1 MENNGLQYEG
11 SYVSTPVKEDSLNT
25 TCQPE
30 QYLDHEVESEKNH
43 LAHSEL
49 EDSRNHTES
58 DVLPN
63 NFATSSIN
71 IEAAAN
77 EQHENGEQE
86 MGMHLEEF
94 YDMSTLGTEY
104 QKVIVKDYPM
114 NTSEWKLKVPYI
126 ERFNGNLSV
135 QMQKYE

>member
-11 SYVSTPVKEDSLNT
+11 SYVSTPVREDSLNT

-30 QYLDHEVESEKNH
+30 QYLDHEVESE
-43 LAHSEL
+43 
-49 EDSRNHTES
+49 RNHAES
-58 DVLPN
+58 DVLPT

-94 YDMSTLGTEY
+94 YDMTTLGTEY